1 MATKRRKAPAK
12 ASRAKPK
19 AGPAK
24 RTASAAGDTAARMAD
39 ASQLQRP
46 AQAPPIDR
54 AYQRMVVGRKEA
66 PEAAMA
72 KGDRSAAPEGNF
84 FVEPMTFFIGRGR

>member
-24 RTASAAGDTAARMAD
+24 RTAAAAGDTAARMAD
-39 ASQLQRP
+39 AGLLQLP
-46 AQAPPIDR
+46 AQAPPIER
-54 AYQRMVVGRKEA
+54 AYQRMVVGKKEA
-66 PEAAMA
+66 QEATA

-84 FVEPMTFFIGRGR
+84 FVEPMTFFAGRRR